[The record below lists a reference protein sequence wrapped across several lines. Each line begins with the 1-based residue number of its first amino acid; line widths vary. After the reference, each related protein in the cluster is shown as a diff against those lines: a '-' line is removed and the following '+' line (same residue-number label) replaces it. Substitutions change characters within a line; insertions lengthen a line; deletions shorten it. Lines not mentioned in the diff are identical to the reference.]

1 MKLSKKW
8 KYLLFSSLGIIS
20 IGVVAITTPLTVLK
34 QNSNNNISSTSN
46 VVDATTSNK
55 LASFST
61 KWKVKTKEQQTV
73 QDQFNQFLNFDGNN
87 ESSNTKDVTLLI
99 SNQNSIKNKQ
109 LMTKISKGLKKLSV
123 SQQNQIK
130 NGMLTMHNLTKN
142 NPITEKNIDSIYGHF
157 ISQDK
162 INQIKEQVKE
172 IQSESK
178 KSINNK
184 EKVNNLSLFYYAQNP
199 TVSEEISNLETASLT
214 VGGVAVIA
222 SVISVLMWFCDWF
235 GITTYAAISAS
246 CVAAALGIAA
256 VGLGI
261 QTSLIKS
268 KTEGYLND
276 NLMFIVRSSLMSAPL
291 VSAFKDI
298 ALIMTGLT
306 TVTDSFGW
314 IVPAVF
320 TLTAITSW
328 ILCIC
333 AMVTNN

>member
-1 MKLSKKW
+1 M
-8 KYLLFSSLGIIS
+8 
-20 IGVVAITTPLTVLK
+20 
-34 QNSNNNISSTSN
+34 
-46 VVDATTSNK
+46 
-55 LASFST
+55 
-61 KWKVKTKEQQTV
+61 
-73 QDQFNQFLNFDGNN
+73 
-87 ESSNTKDVTLLI
+87 LI
-99 SNQNSIKNKQ
+99 SNENSIKNKQ

-222 SVISVLMWFCDWF
+222 SVISVLM
-235 GITTYAAISAS
+235 
-246 CVAAALGIAA
+246 
-256 VGLGI
+256 
-261 QTSLIKS
+261 
-268 KTEGYLND
+268 
-276 NLMFIVRSSLMSAPL
+276 
-291 VSAFKDI
+291 
-298 ALIMTGLT
+298 
-306 TVTDSFGW
+306 
-314 IVPAVF
+314 
-320 TLTAITSW
+320 
-328 ILCIC
+328 
-333 AMVTNN
+333 

>member
-1 MKLSKKW
+1 MKLSKKI
-8 KYLLFSSLGIIS
+8 KYLLFSSIGIIS
-20 IGVVAITTPLTVLK
+20 IGTAAIATPLIVLK
-34 QNSNNNISSTSN
+34 QDSNNNISSTSN

-61 KWKVKTKEQQTV
+61 KWEVKTKDQQTIEN
-73 QDQFNQFLNFDGNN
+73 QFNQFLNYDGNETN
-87 ESSNTKDVTLLI
+87 NTKDITMLVT
-99 SNQNSIKNKQ
+99 NENVVKNKQ
-109 LMTKISKGLKKLSV
+109 LMTKIASELKKLSV
-123 SQQNQIK
+123 SQRNQIK

-142 NPITEKNIDSIYGHF
+142 NPITEKNINSIYSHF

-199 TVSEEISNLETASLT
+199 TASEEINNLETASFT

-235 GITTYAAISAS
+235 GITTFAAISAS

-276 NLMFIVRSSLMSAPL
+276 SLRFIVRSSLMSAPL
-291 VSAFKDI
+291 VSAFNDI
-298 ALIMTGLT
+298 ALIMAGLT

-328 ILCIC
+328 ILCTC
-333 AMVTNN
+333 TMVTNN

>member
-61 KWKVKTKEQQTV
+61 KWEVKTKDQQTIEN
-73 QDQFNQFLNFDGNN
+73 QFNQFLNYDGSETN
-87 ESSNTKDVTLLI
+87 NTKDITMLATNENVV
-99 SNQNSIKNKQ
+99 KNKQ
-109 LMTKISKGLKKLSV
+109 LMTKIARGLKKLSV

-142 NPITEKNIDSIYGHF
+142 NPITEKNIDSIYSHF

-184 EKVNNLSLFYYAQNP
+184 VKANNLSLFYYAQNP
-199 TVSEEISNLETASLT
+199 TASEEISNLETASFT

-246 CVAAALGIAA
+246 CVATALGIAA

-268 KTEGYLND
+268 KTEGYFND

-298 ALIMTGLT
+298 ALIMAGLT

-328 ILCIC
+328 ILCTC

>member
-1 MKLSKKW
+1 MKLSKKI
-8 KYLLFSSLGIIS
+8 KYLLFSSIGIIS
-20 IGVVAITTPLTVLK
+20 IGTTAIATPLIVLK
-34 QNSNNNISSTSN
+34 QDSNNNISSTSN

-61 KWKVKTKEQQTV
+61 KWEVKTKDQQTIEN
-73 QDQFNQFLNFDGNN
+73 QFNQFLNYDGNETN
-87 ESSNTKDVTLLI
+87 NTKDITMLVT
-99 SNQNSIKNKQ
+99 NENVVKNKQ
-109 LMTKISKGLKKLSV
+109 LMTKIASELKKLSV
-123 SQQNQIK
+123 SQRNQIK

-142 NPITEKNIDSIYGHF
+142 NPITEKNINSIYSHF

-199 TVSEEISNLETASLT
+199 TASEEINNLETASFT

-235 GITTYAAISAS
+235 GITTFAAISAS

-276 NLMFIVRSSLMSAPL
+276 SLRFIVRSSLMSAPL
-291 VSAFKDI
+291 VSAFNDI
-298 ALIMTGLT
+298 ALIMAGLT

-328 ILCIC
+328 ILCTC
-333 AMVTNN
+333 TMVTNN